1 MELYYRKSGSGPNL
15 IILHGLFGSSDN
27 WMSIAKII
35 SETFTV
41 WLPDQRNHGQSPHS
55 DTFTYAAMA
64 KDLKDF
70 IEQHGIENPN
80 ILGHSMGGKVVMEY
94 ATSFDN
100 QIEKLIVADIA
111 PKAYPLHHKEILEG
125 LNSIVIDHV
134 KARSEA
140 QKQLEKYV
148 SDFGTRAFL
157 LKNIYR
163 KDDGTYAW
171 RINLPVLTKD
181 IANVG
186 LATGQGKIY
195 DGDTLFIRGEKSHY
209 VQDADFEDIKNIFK
223 SAQFSTVQNAG
234 HWLHAEQPD
243 AFLKDILS
251 FLK

>member
-1 MELYYRKSGSGPNL
+1 MELYYRKSGTGPNL

-27 WMSIAKII
+27 WMSITKKL
-35 SETFTV
+35 SESFTV

-55 DTFTYAAMA
+55 GTFTYAAMA
-64 KDLKDF
+64 EDLKDF
-70 IEQHGIENPN
+70 IDQHDIENPH

-94 ATSFDN
+94 ATSFKSD
-100 QIEKLIVADIA
+100 IDHLIVADIA
-111 PKAYPLHHKEILEG
+111 PKAYPLHHEEILEG
-125 LNSIVIDHV
+125 LNSIEIDKI

-163 KDDGTYAW
+163 KDNGSYAW

-186 LATGQGKIY
+186 MATGQGKQY

-209 VQDADFEDIKNIFK
+209 VEDTDFETIKNIFTN
-223 SAQFSTVQNAG
+223 AQFSTVHAAG
-234 HWLHAEQPD
+234 HWLHAEQPE
-243 AFLKDILS
+243 AFLKDIMS
-251 FLK
+251 FLT